1 VGGTVLVLRAD
12 LRDFAL
18 RDYHRW
24 WAFLSETL
32 LPLYV
37 VRPVRP
43 LRRRPGRA
51 EQGLTP
57 RKWRGSLSGC
67 ASDAGAGAWQHLKLC
82 VFFPGVTVQ
91 MHSQDDRDRAT
102 VLDRCAPACLRF
114 VAGLADGA
122 RPRPRHAH
130 LLDAA
135 AAGPSKAAS
144 PDTPRSVLPWR
155 RSLSSPASTYISP
168 SGPAAEPPLCEAAAT
183 AAALL
188 AHKDQPGTKWGV
200 SGPHWGHREP
210 AEAACCADAAWFRQR
225 LASNCVV

>member
-1 VGGTVLVLRAD
+1 MQVTQVLA
-12 LRDFAL
+12 A
-18 RDYHRW
+18 
-24 WAFLSETL
+24 
-32 LPLYV
+32 
-37 VRPVRP
+37 
-43 LRRRPGRA
+43 
-51 EQGLTP
+51 
-57 RKWRGSLSGC
+57 C
-67 ASDAGAGAWQHLKLC
+67 KL
-82 VFFPGVTVQ
+82 VIFWSVTVQ
-91 MHSQDDRDRAT
+91 MPSQDDRDRAA

-122 RPRPRHAH
+122 RRRHAH

-135 AAGPSKAAS
+135 RPPKAAS

-168 SGPAAEPPLCEAAAT
+168 SGPATEPPLCEAAAT

-188 AHKDQPGTKWGV
+188 AHKDQPGTKWGP
-200 SGPHWGHREP
+200 SGPQWGHREP